1 MTADLLNSFEQ
12 SVQKEKIA
20 TDPEGG
26 QERTKISFQMIGTT
40 ATTIITTTLTQIV
53 PMIVIPNQVSGESI
67 SSS

>member
-20 TDPEGG
+20 TDPERG
-26 QERTKISFQMIGTT
+26 QERTKISSQMIGTT

-53 PMIVIPNQVSGESI
+53 PMIVIPNQVSGEYI